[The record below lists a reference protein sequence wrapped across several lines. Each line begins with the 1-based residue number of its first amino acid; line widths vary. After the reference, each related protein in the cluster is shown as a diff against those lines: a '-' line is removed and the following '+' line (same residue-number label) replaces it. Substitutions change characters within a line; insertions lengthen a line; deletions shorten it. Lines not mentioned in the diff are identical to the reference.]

1 MHTEKSQSNFT
12 GEEEFDFFR
21 NCPNFEQLHCQELAA
36 IVIYN
41 IGLSQER
48 ICVTYIFHRHIY
60 CVTCKLQ
67 PMFGGETIEEV
78 LPYANKTETTPA

>member
-36 IVIYN
+36 II
-41 IGLSQER
+41 IGLSQGK
-48 ICVTYIFHRHIY
+48 ICATYIP
-60 CVTCKLQ
+60 KLQ
-67 PMFGGETIEEV
+67 PMSGGETIEEV
-78 LPYANKTETTPA
+78 LPYANKTETTGLHSSSLYYKAPPA